1 MDVDYYSMGW
11 LFAPIIGMWGL
22 ASTVLGLVESSW
34 PKRRIESYL
43 IPILAIVSVGLAYAA
58 YLAIVF
64 GSGIIRS
71 VGRGEPFFWL
81 YFSLILVPSLLI
93 FALTTKFLRA
103 EGKVEFS
110 ANQKLRSGVFIA
122 LFAVPLSYTAAFLLL
137 LYVL

>member
-1 MDVDYYSMGW
+1 MGW

-43 IPILAIVSVGLAYAA
+43 IPILSIVSVGLAYAA

-93 FALTTKFLRA
+93 FAFSIKFFRA

-110 ANQKLRSGVFIA
+110 ANKNLRAGVFVA